1 MVLLQATDPIEA
13 IRLKATRLMVFRE
26 GKVIAQTPASHTK
39 LQLPGRP
46 TLIDPAKTLL

>member
-13 IRLKATRLMVFRE
+13 IRLKATRLMVFR
-26 GKVIAQTPASHTK
+26 KAQLIAQTPASHTQ

-46 TLIDPAKTLL
+46 SMVDPAKTLL